1 MTLAVIWTD
10 DATAD
15 FHGILDYIAARNVA
29 AADRIEALIQYTA
42 DRLPDHP
49 YIHRPGRVP
58 GTREAIVH
66 PNYIL
71 VYRVGA
77 AAIEI
82 LAVLHARQQYP

>member
-1 MTLAVIWTD
+1 MTLPLVWLAEARHDLRDLI
-10 DATAD
+10 A
-15 FHGILDYIAARNVA
+15 YIADRNPV
-29 AADRIEALIQYTA
+29 AADRIATAIEHTA

-49 YIHRPGRVP
+49 LIHRPGRVP

-71 VYRVGA
+71 IYRVGKT
-77 AAIEI
+77 IEI

>member
-1 MTLAVIWTD
+1 VSLSLVWRPEAE
-10 DATAD
+10 AD
-15 FHGILDYIAARNVA
+15 LVDLVAYISERNHA
-29 AADRIEALIQYTA
+29 AAQRIGDAIRYTA

-71 VYRVGA
+71 VYRVGEV
-77 AAIEI
+77 IEVA
-82 LAVLHARQQYP
+82 AVLHARQQYP